1 MHIQMHAFLAFGSV
15 DMVYLPGQ
23 MHRLVIAHAHFSGI
37 DSFLHG
43 NFMPVDIV
51 LSLLTGLAIF
61 AVIPP
66 CYLFRHMVQQI
77 NIVGIAI
84 KARAISEKVKVR
96 KV

>member
-1 MHIQMHAFLAFGSV
+1 MHIQMHAFLTFGSV

-23 MHRLVIAHAHFSGI
+23 MDGLVIAHAYLSGI

-43 NFMPVDIV
+43 NFMLVDIV

-66 CYLFRHMVQQI
+66 CNLFCHMVQQI

-84 KARAISEKVKVR
+84 TATAISEKVMVR